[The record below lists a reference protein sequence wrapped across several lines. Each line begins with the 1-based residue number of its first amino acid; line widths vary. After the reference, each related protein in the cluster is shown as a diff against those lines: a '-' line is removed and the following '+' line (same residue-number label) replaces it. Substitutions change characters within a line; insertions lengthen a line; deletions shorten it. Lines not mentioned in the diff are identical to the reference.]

1 MAKLGYTWYPK
12 DWGNSDSVFELS
24 LCERGLYR
32 EFIDFAMLNDN
43 KTELFYDLGKKPL
56 PFKIQYKSISGKTSI
71 TLMIKSKLG
80 LFLPESR

>member
-1 MAKLGYTWYPK
+1 MSKLGYTWYPK

-43 KTELFYDLGKKPL
+43 KTELKKEH
-56 PFKIQYKSISGKTSI
+56 
-71 TLMIKSKLG
+71 KL
-80 LFLPESR
+80 

>member
-43 KTELFYDLGKKPL
+43 KTEIKKTNYDR
-56 PFKIQYKSISGKTSI
+56 IKTRTQRIFHGSSD
-71 TLMIKSKLG
+71 K
-80 LFLPESR
+80 R